1 MRILLIGEYSNVHA
15 TLGQALK
22 TLGHDVTVLSNGDFW
37 KDYPRDINLERRPG
51 KIGGLCYLW
60 KVKRLLPQLRGYD
73 VVQLINPMFLE
84 LKAERLFSI
93 YRTLRRQNASMFL
106 GGFGMDW
113 YWINT
118 CRTEK
123 HLRYSDFNI
132 GDTLRTDPCAMEEVA
147 DWCGTA
153 KERLN
158 RMIAEDCD
166 GIICGLYEYWT
177 CYSRHFKMKSTYI
190 PFPIDCSHLPAITHT
205 IPSRLKVFIGI
216 NKSRSA
222 YKGTDIMLRE
232 AQSVVTENQEDMEL
246 TIAESVPFDQY
257 QHLLDDSDVL
267 LDQLYSYTPAM
278 NALMAMSKGILCV
291 GGGEPEHYEHLGE
304 HRLHPIIN
312 VTPEDGSVRSA
323 MEHLLRHKED
333 IPRLR
338 QESQD
343 YVKHHH
349 DALRVAEAY
358 LRFWHEKGRNR

>member
-1 MRILLIGEYSNVHA
+1 MRILLLGEYSNVHA

-37 KDYPRDINLERRPG
+37 KDYPRDIDLVRRPG
-51 KIGGLCYLW
+51 KIGGLRYFW
-60 KVKRLLPQLRGYD
+60 KVKRLLPHLRDYD

-84 LKAERLFSI
+84 LKANRLFSI
-93 YRTLRRQNASMFL
+93 YRTLRHQNANMFL

-113 YWINT
+113 YWLST

-132 GDTLRTDPCAMEEVA
+132 GDTLRTDACAMEEVA
-147 DWCGTA
+147 DWCDTP

-177 CYSRHFKMKSTYI
+177 CYDHHFKEKSTYI
-190 PFPIDCSHLPAITHT
+190 PFPIDCTDPPVVRQD
-205 IPSRLKVFIGI
+205 IPTQLKVFIGI
-216 NKSRSA
+216 NKNRSA

-232 AQSVVTENQEDMEL
+232 AQAIAAEHPEDMIL
-246 TIAESVPFDQY
+246 TVAESVPFEQY
-257 QHLLDDSDVL
+257 QRLLDDSDVL

-278 NALMAMSKGILCV
+278 NALMAMSKGILCI
-291 GGGEPEHYEHLGE
+291 GGGEPEHYEFLRE
-304 HRLHPIIN
+304 HHCRPILN
-312 VTPEDGSVRSA
+312 VKPEDGSVRSA
-323 MEHLLRHKED
+323 LEYLISHKEE

-338 QESQD
+338 QESQA
-343 YVKHHH
+343 YVIRHH
-349 DALRVAEAY
+349 DACHVAEKY
-358 LRFWHEKGRNR
+358 LRFWNERGRNR